1 MYAPHARMTSTAFL
15 EAYRRCMDETASSGK
30 NEAMFIPALVCAA
43 FSAEVGLK
51 ALLLQAGKAARGHDL
66 VRLFNRLPDELQ
78 LDIFGRMSMEAS
90 QFAANLN
97 HVRDAFKDWRYM
109 YEFND
114 ERFISVAFVSNFAAA
129 VAAANPLN
137 RAAA

>member
-15 EAYRRCMDETASSGK
+15 EAYRRCMDETTSST
-30 NEAMFIPALVCAA
+30 EAMFIPALICAA
-43 FSAEVGLK
+43 FSAEVGIK
-51 ALLLQAGKAARGHDL
+51 ALLLQSGKPAKGHDL
-66 VRLFNRLPDELQ
+66 LKLFNSLPAATKFE
-78 LDIFGRMSMEAS
+78 IFSNMRMEAPE
-90 QFAANLN
+90 FAANLR
-97 HVRDAFKDWRYM
+97 HIRDAFKDWRYM

-114 ERFISVAFVSNFAAA
+114 ERFISIAFVANFASA

>member
-15 EAYRRCMDETASSGK
+15 EAYRRCMDETIPSGK
-30 NEAMFIPALVCAA
+30 SEAMFIPALVCAA

-66 VRLFNRLPDELQ
+66 VKLFNRLPGEFQ
-78 LDIFGRMSMEAS
+78 TDIFGRMGMDAS

-97 HVRDAFKDWRYM
+97 HVREAFKDWRYM

-114 ERFISVAFVSNFAAA
+114 ERSISIAFVANFAIA
-129 VAAANPLN
+129 VTAANPLN

>member
-15 EAYRRCMDETASSGK
+15 EAYRRCMDETISSGK
-30 NEAMFIPALVCAA
+30 GEAMFIPALVCAA

-51 ALLLQAGKAARGHDL
+51 ALLLHAGRPARGHDL
-66 VRLFNRLPDELQ
+66 VKLFNRLTVEVQ
-78 LDIFGRMSMEAS
+78 VDIFGRMGMEAS

-97 HVRDAFKDWRYM
+97 HVREAFKDWRYM

-114 ERFISVAFVSNFAAA
+114 ERSISIAFVSSFATA
-129 VAAANPLN
+129 VAAAHPLN